1 MTQVEKVAK
10 GEKYGDRL
18 FRADHPAR
26 ELPRLTA
33 LSAMHDPDTFR
44 VLSAIGVKPG
54 WSVLDVGP
62 GAGVTTRWLANEVG
76 RDGSVLALDRD
87 TRLLAGLAEPEN
99 LSLLEADAL
108 TAQPGT
114 FDLVH
119 CRILL
124 MHLPRRA
131 ELLAR
136 MASWLRP
143 GGRLVVA
150 DHVDFATHS
159 SPYPALRATFAAMR
173 RMLNST
179 LGTDFHQARDHAV
192 ALRRLGLVDVGLD
205 MSTPELRAGSPAN
218 DFWLRTWDELRARM
232 DIEEGVYQEAR
243 GLLKD
248 PAVVDLSLTLVT
260 GWGRRRG

>member
-1 MTQVEKVAK
+1 MRR

-18 FRADHPAR
+18 FRADRPAR

-33 LSAMHDPDTFR
+33 LSAMHDPDTYR

-76 RDGSVLALDRD
+76 RDGSVLALDRA
-87 TRLLAGLAEPEN
+87 TSLLSELAEPEN
-99 LSLLEADAL
+99 LSLMEADAL
-108 TAQPGT
+108 TAQPGA

-124 MHLPRRA
+124 MHLPQRA
-131 ELLAR
+131 DLLAR
-136 MASWLRP
+136 LASWLKP
-143 GGRLVVA
+143 GGWLVVA

-159 SPYPALRATFAAMR
+159 SPYPALRATFASMR
-173 RMLNST
+173 RMLNAA
-179 LGTDFHQARDHAV
+179 LGTDFRFARDYAV
-192 ALRRLGLVDVGLD
+192 ALRGLGLQDVGLD

-218 DFWLRTWDELRARM
+218 EFWLRTWDEMRPRM
-232 DIEEGVYQEAR
+232 DIDETVYQEAR

-260 GWGRRRG
+260 AWGRRAG

>member
-1 MTQVEKVAK
+1 MSR

-18 FRADHPAR
+18 FRADRPAR

-33 LSAMHDPDTFR
+33 LSHMHDPDTFR
-44 VLSAIGVKPG
+44 VLSALGVKPG

-62 GAGVTTRWLANEVG
+62 GAGVTTRWLAGEVG

-87 TRLLAGLAEPEN
+87 TRLLADLAEPEN
-99 LSLLEADAL
+99 LSLMEADAL
-108 TAQPGT
+108 TAQPGA

-131 ELLAR
+131 DLLAR
-136 MASWLRP
+136 MATWLRP
-143 GGRLVVA
+143 GGWLVVG

-159 SPYPALRATFAAMR
+159 SPYPALRATFASMR

-179 LGTDFHQARDHAV
+179 LGTDFHYARDYPAV
-192 ALRRLGLVDVGLD
+192 LHSLGLVDVGVD
-205 MSTPELRAGSPAN
+205 ASTPELRAGTAAN

-232 DIEEGVYQEAR
+232 DVEEGVYQEAR

-260 GWGRRRG
+260 AWGRRAG